1 MLGVALLSAFLSFQV
16 YAQPGGFAHPDEKK
30 KTSPQ
35 PSADAAKKPSESA
48 PLKPPSEQPSSAT
61 GTNQSEWLVPITAG
75 IISVALLA
83 FAGFFLWRLAV
94 LRTAERLG
102 EQAFVKLAG
111 LTIVISS
118 GILLIVSG
126 YSQNQIAGMI
136 GLLGTVAGYLLGRDR
151 ESKPPRANERSSSGS
166 ESG

>member
-1 MLGVALLSAFLSFQV
+1 
-16 YAQPGGFAHPDEKK
+16 
-30 KTSPQ
+30 
-35 PSADAAKKPSESA
+35 
-48 PLKPPSEQPSSAT
+48 
-61 GTNQSEWLVPITAG
+61 
-75 IISVALLA
+75 
-83 FAGFFLWRLAV
+83 V
-94 LRTAERLG
+94 LRAAERLG

-151 ESKPPRANERSSSGS
+151 EPEQSKAKQRPPSGS
-166 ESG
+166 DGE